1 MNDGLMLA
9 SCAAAGG
16 LSEWAL
22 GGNFLQGAMNGF
34 TIGAMNHKVHK
45 NNHNLKRGRLFRKA
59 DFGKKVRDVAERF
72 MVKHAHITGNEVSA
86 VVLENGDVY
95 VFSDKRNTPTESI
108 NYFAEVEGNF
118 VNINGTLVEV
128 RTHIHV
134 HPNVD
139 PNFLLPDG
147 QENSDPLCVSDAD
160 RRLAEKRFDNQI
172 YIITTGKQ
180 DMLWK
185 VSTNDEAHPQ
195 LMKIY

>member
-1 MNDGLMLA
+1 MFK
-9 SCAAAGG
+9 
-16 LSEWAL
+16 E
-22 GGNFLQGAMNGF
+22 NFVLLQ
-34 TIGAMNHKVHK
+34 T
-45 NNHNLKRGRLFRKA
+45 
-59 DFGKKVRDVAERF
+59 
-72 MVKHAHITGNEVSA
+72 
-86 VVLENGDVY
+86 

-147 QENSDPLCVSDAD
+147 QENSDPLSVSDAD
-160 RRLAEKRFDNQI
+160 RQLAEKRFDNQI

-185 VSTNDEAHPQ
+185 VYTNDEAHPQ